1 MRKVLVAVVVAVAA
15 LVAPSTFVPA
25 GAQTDPSAVE
35 GQFVE
40 RINALRVSKG
50 LNRLVVDG
58 ELVAV
63 ARRWAVSMARADRIS
78 HNPNLGDQVKSDW
91 VTLGENVGVGMT
103 VARLHDAFVASPT
116 HYKNLV
122 DKDFTHVGV
131 GVVYG
136 RDGAIFTTHQFMRL
150 AGGRMSAQ
158 PVPAHPSAPRPGPA
172 AAPEGPSPAQPPP
185 RAAAPTPHARLVL
198 VLEQLHA
205 LDQRV

>member
-1 MRKVLVAVVVAVAA
+1 MRRALVATVVAFAA
-15 LVAPSTFVPA
+15 LVVPA
-25 GAQTDPSAVE
+25 LPPAAAATDPAVVE
-35 GQFVE
+35 AQFVE
-40 RINALRVSKG
+40 RINGLRISKG

-63 ARRWAVSMARADRIS
+63 ARRWAVAMARADRIS
-78 HNPNLGDQVKSDW
+78 HNPDLGDWVKSDW
-91 VTLGENVGVGMT
+91 VKLGENVGVGMT
-103 VARLHDAFVASPT
+103 VGRLHDAFVASPT

-122 DKDFTHVGV
+122 DNDFTHVGV

-150 AGGRMSAQ
+150 AGGRMSTQ
-158 PVPAHPSAPRPGPA
+158 PVPAHPSAPAPA
-172 AAPEGPSPAQPPP
+172 AAATPEPAPPLP
-185 RAAAPTPHARLVL
+185 PAPAPEPARTPNARLVL

>member
-1 MRKVLVAVVVAVAA
+1 VRRALVAGIVALAALAGMWVVPTPAVAA
-15 LVAPSTFVPA
+15 
-25 GAQTDPSAVE
+25 TDPAVVE
-35 GQFVE
+35 GQFVD
-40 RINALRVSKG
+40 RINALRASKG

-63 ARRWAVSMARADRIS
+63 ARRWATSMARADRIS

-91 VTLGENVGVGMT
+91 VKLGENVGVGMT
-103 VARLHDAFVASPT
+103 VPRLHDAFVASPT

-150 AGGRMSAQ
+150 AGGRMATQ
-158 PVPAHPSAPRPGPA
+158 PVPSHPSSPAPAPEAQPEPEPTPA
-172 AAPEGPSPAQPPP
+172 PSAAPVPS
-185 RAAAPTPHARLVL
+185 ARLVL

-205 LDQRV
+205 FDQRV

>member
-1 MRKVLVAVVVAVAA
+1 MRRALVATIVALAA
-15 LVAPSTFVPA
+15 LVVPA
-25 GAQTDPSAVE
+25 LPPAAAATDAAAVE
-35 GQFVE
+35 AQFVE
-40 RINALRVSKG
+40 RINGLRVSKG

-63 ARRWAVSMARADRIS
+63 ARRWAASMARADRIS

-91 VTLGENVGVGMT
+91 VKLGENVGVGMT

-150 AGGRMSAQ
+150 AGGRMSTQ
-158 PVPAHPSAPRPGPA
+158 PVPAHPSATAPAPA
-172 AAPEGPSPAQPPP
+172 ADPEPTPPP
-185 RAAAPTPHARLVL
+185 PPPAARTPSARLVF